1 MCTDTACATSAKP
14 VVWLLSSCLE
24 CATGWPRATPGA
36 LESTLLCMVRENGEG
51 KELTWSRASH
61 QSSACGMR
69 ALTSWLRT
77 HDTQAEDADRRRALT
92 DTEVGVRGL
101 ERADYMGEV
110 EPAWLGKLGGED
122 YGDEDF
128 VDPAILRR
136 GAQASG
142 EVQGQAC
149 GFGGSTEGAN
159 DHQEIALDAGRRA
172 DGQWR
177 SLKHLLDPDASWR
190 ANPTSSDDDS
200 QIPGPSLH
208 DSSEEGSGQQGQA
221 GPERGDEG
229 GKGSWSE
236 GSSEARKRAYV
247 EGHGPQTAAEL
258 YLQYALADG

>member
-1 MCTDTACATSAKP
+1 MACN
-14 VVWLLSSCLE
+14 
-24 CATGWPRATPGA
+24 
-36 LESTLLCMVRENGEG
+36 VREG
-51 KELTWSRASH
+51 KGLIWSRATFP
-61 QSSACGMR
+61 SSACGLR
-69 ALTSWLRT
+69 ALTSWLRA

-92 DTEVGVRGL
+92 DSEVGVRGV
-101 ERADYMGEV
+101 ERADFMGEV

-258 YLQYALADG
+258 YLQYALAGG